1 MKENAITFTTLC
13 ARLEKAIHADVG
25 MHGLDILITGWIR
38 KRNTVTRETLRQ
50 RKKADG
56 EPWLSYYEALSFSRY
71 AGYDLTED

>member
-13 ARLEKAIHADVG
+13 ARLERAIHADVG

-56 EPWLSYYEALSFSRY
+56 EPWLTYYEALSFSRY
-71 AGYDLTED
+71 AGYDLTKK

>member
-25 MHGLDILITGWIR
+25 MHGLNILITGWIR

-56 EPWLSYYEALSFSRY
+56 EPWLTYYEALSFSWY
-71 AGYDLTED
+71 AGYDLT

>member
-1 MKENAITFTTLC
+1 MKENAITFETLC
-13 ARLEKAIHADVG
+13 ARLERAIHADVG

-71 AGYDLTED
+71 AGYDLT

>member
-13 ARLEKAIHADVG
+13 ARLERAIRCDVG
-25 MHGLDILITGWIR
+25 MHGLDILISGWIR
-38 KRNTVTRETLRQ
+38 KRNTISRETLRQ

-71 AGYDLTED
+71 AGYDLT

>member
-1 MKENAITFTTLC
+1 MKENAITFETLC
-13 ARLEKAIHADVG
+13 ARLERAIHADVG

-38 KRNTVTRETLRQ
+38 KRNTVSRETLRQ

-71 AGYDLTED
+71 AGYDLT

>member
-1 MKENAITFTTLC
+1 MKENAITFETLC
-13 ARLEKAIHADVG
+13 ARLERAIHADVG

-56 EPWLSYYEALSFSRY
+56 EPWLTYYEALSFSRY

>member
-1 MKENAITFTTLC
+1 MNKNAITFTTLC

-38 KRNTVTRETLRQ
+38 MRNTVSRETLRQ

-71 AGYDLTED
+71 AGYDLTKK

>member
-1 MKENAITFTTLC
+1 MKENAITFETLC
-13 ARLEKAIHADVG
+13 ARLERAIHADVG

-56 EPWLSYYEALSFSRY
+56 EPWLTYYEALSFSRY
-71 AGYDLTED
+71 AGYDLTKK

>member
-25 MHGLDILITGWIR
+25 MHGLNILITGWIR

-71 AGYDLTED
+71 AGYDLT

>member
-38 KRNTVTRETLRQ
+38 KRNTVSRETLRQ

-71 AGYDLTED
+71 AGYDLT

>member
-1 MKENAITFTTLC
+1 MKENAITFETLC
-13 ARLEKAIHADVG
+13 ARLERAIHADVG

-56 EPWLSYYEALSFSRY
+56 EPWLTYYEALSFSRY
-71 AGYDLTED
+71 AGYDLT

>member
-13 ARLEKAIHADVG
+13 ARLERAIHADVG
-25 MHGLDILITGWIR
+25 MHGLDILISGWIR

-56 EPWLSYYEALSFSRY
+56 EPWLSFYEALSFSRY